1 MYVRVWCVCMVRVCV
16 CVSLSLYVF
25 GDVVNRSP
33 NGADGVINIFSLSKS
48 YGLAGWRVGYIAY
61 PPSLHE
67 VSVYTLVDSFAMY
80 TYTCIKAQH
89 TLSPTALSTSPP

>member
-1 MYVRVWCVCMVRVCV
+1 VVCV
-16 CVSLSLYVF
+16 YDACISLSLSLSLYAF
-25 GDVVNRSP
+25 GDVVHRSP

-67 VSVYTLVDSFAMY
+67 VSEC
-80 TYTCIKAQH
+80 TYTCI
-89 TLSPTALSTSPP
+89 